1 MAYINAEEVKA
12 IRKALKDKFPKHK
25 FSVTK
30 GNGGHSVDVAVMEGP
45 AFYKEEDQY
54 KHYHDEYTALDLNK
68 AHTQINHYWLKDHY
82 LNNAKFFQQVVE
94 IMKTAPY
101 YAGVGDLWFDESDIQ
116 TDYFHTAYYL
126 HVAIGKWNKPFKVQE
141 AA

>member
-1 MAYINAEEVKA
+1 
-12 IRKALKDKFPKHK
+12 
-25 FSVTK
+25 
-30 GNGGHSVDVAVMEGP
+30 MEGP

-54 KHYHDEYTALDLNK
+54 NHYHDEYTALDLNK
-68 AHTQINHYWLKDHY
+68 AHTQINTYWLKDHY
-82 LNNAKFFQQVVE
+82 PNNAKFFQQVVE

-126 HVAIGKWNKPFKVQE
+126 HVAIGKWNKPFKVKE
-141 AA
+141 VA